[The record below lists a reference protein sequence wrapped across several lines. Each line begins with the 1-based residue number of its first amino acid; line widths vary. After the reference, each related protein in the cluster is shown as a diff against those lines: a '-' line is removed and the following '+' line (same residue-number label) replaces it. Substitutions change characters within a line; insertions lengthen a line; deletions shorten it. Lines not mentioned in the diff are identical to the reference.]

1 MTDCVM
7 DLKIRFLYELNTE
20 ISTRHAAKEC
30 INIGVNP
37 SDGEMMPDGGF
48 FMAKWET
55 GKEHPFE

>member
-37 SDGEMMPDGGF
+37 SDGGF